1 MLALEVFALQLAA
14 DLAPKIL
21 LALTVL
27 TVVFGVGVVV
37 FGRRRD
43 ARVDLARDDLARDD
57 LAKVATEPD
66 VEVMPDVATSVV
78 APKATEKVNA
88 TATIRDRLG
97 KVRSSFA
104 GALSTA
110 LTRSAITAETW
121 DGLEEALLRAD
132 LGVATTTRV
141 LAPLRELVKAKK

>member
-43 ARVDLARDDLARDD
+43 ARVDLARDDFARDD

-66 VEVMPDVATSVV
+66 V
-78 APKATEKVNA
+78 
-88 TATIRDRLG
+88 G
-97 KVRSSFA
+97 
-104 GALSTA
+104 
-110 LTRSAITAETW
+110 
-121 DGLEEALLRAD
+121 
-132 LGVATTTRV
+132 
-141 LAPLRELVKAKK
+141 